1 VLVLALPDSDT
12 PAVEDSRREPTERY
26 EPLPGFAELPGWIFR
41 KLGRRGRVAI
51 VLVLVGLIAL
61 ALALE
66 PTLRESKQERAA
78 SEARERAALRE
89 RAIRRLQAEQRPR
102 FRVSG
107 AVAPVGAAP
116 GPRLEAR
123 AALMDEL
130 AAAIGADARRRVRR
144 SALEG
149 PILGVDC
156 EPFPRTL
163 AGVGADRDL
172 SRRSGR
178 YACLAATARFQA
190 GESSIGGALGHPYRA
205 EVDFQSGRYAFC
217 KISGRPDP
225 TADPRVTTPPACGG

>member
-1 VLVLALPDSDT
+1 M
-12 PAVEDSRREPTERY
+12 
-26 EPLPGFAELPGWIFR
+26 PGFAELPGWIFR

-51 VLVLVGLIAL
+51 VLAFVGLIAL
-61 ALALE
+61 ALALT
-66 PTLRESKQERAA
+66 PVLRESKQQRAA
-78 SEARERAALRE
+78 SERRERAALRE

-102 FRVSG
+102 FRVSDS
-107 AVAPVGAAP
+107 VAPVGAAP
-116 GPRLEAR
+116 GTRLEAR
-123 AALMDEL
+123 GALMDEL
-130 AAAIGADARRRVRR
+130 SAAIEADARRRVRR
-144 SALEG
+144 GALEG

-178 YACLAATARFQA
+178 YACLAATARFKA

-205 EVDFQSGRYAFC
+205 KVDFQTGRYAFC
-217 KISGRPDP
+217 KISGRPAP